1 MTSPLQTMT
10 LEDLRAQLVIAK
22 DILNMLNTGSTNAQI
37 AAKYGYYPA
46 SHDEAVRSLFSIE
59 AEIKKKDGTR
69 VSTFPASYQPL
80 GCGVVGC
87 WGKDDL
93 GRTTLN
99 GQLFPA
105 QRGTHPNE
113 RATAHIPGKGPDSP
127 TEMSMT
133 AKVLIA
139 AAVILVAFFFL
150 PEN

>member
-1 MTSPLQTMT
+1 MISPLQTMT

-22 DILNMLNTGSTNAQI
+22 DILNMLNTGATNAQI

-46 SHDEAVRSLFSIE
+46 SHDEAVKSLFTIE
-59 AEIKKKDGTR
+59 AEIKRKDGTW
-69 VSTFPASYQPL
+69 VAPLPGSSQPM

-87 WGKDDL
+87 WGKDSE
-93 GRTTLN
+93 GNTTLN
-99 GQLFPA
+99 GRIFT
-105 QRGTHPNE
+105 RGTQPYE

-133 AKVLIA
+133 SKVLIA
-139 AAVILVAFFFL
+139 AGIILVAFFFL